1 MNKCILI
8 FLLLF
13 NYSCDEN
20 SHIRKYTL
28 EKPSKNIKINDVS
41 SLKTINKKFSWEAPL
56 NWVKGEKT
64 SMRIGSYKIPYSKGN
79 GDLSITNFQGDGGGL
94 EANINRWRKQ
104 INLKPLTL
112 KEISQEAIYG
122 KSSIGPYKLF
132 KIINE
137 KDPSVAFLCSVIS
150 SESSTVFLKV
160 NIAKDG
166 ILDIEKEFIDFIS
179 TFKFSK

>member
-1 MNKCILI
+1 MNKYILI
-8 FLLLF
+8 ILLLF
-13 NYSCDEN
+13 NYSCDKN

-28 EKPSKNIKINDVS
+28 EKPKRNIKENNS
-41 SLKTINKKFSWEAPL
+41 TTLKTIDKKFSWEAPL
-56 NWVKGEKT
+56 NWVVGEKT
-64 SMRIGSYKIPYSKGN
+64 SMRIGSYKIPYSNGY

-104 INLKPLTL
+104 INLNPLTL
-112 KEISQEAIYG
+112 KEISKEAIYG
-122 KSSIGPYKLF
+122 KCSLGPYKLF

-137 KDPSVAFLCSVIS
+137 EDPTVAFLCSVIS

-166 ILDIEKEFIDFIS
+166 ILEVEKQFVDFIS
-179 TFKFSK
+179 TFKFSE